1 MVKASNF
8 IRLGQWNVNEKVKR
22 KKGKE
27 KWKNKQKKNSNNRQS
42 TVNLLNSGFLYSLS
56 WYEQVHV
63 PNTSERTANTTK
75 RGQIWV
81 KKRYRIRRSTKF
93 PYLEENLWFKPMNF
107 SLFRGPVVP
116 SFLLVSRIIL
126 LIPTEHWISDFT
138 TLKISSVY
146 VFRFQFQGG
155 FHDFISSMWYFHHV
169 FLRVTNCSNQNF
181 QEDDEK

>member
-1 MVKASNF
+1 M
-8 IRLGQWNVNEKVKR
+8 WM
-22 KKGKE
+22 KKSKE
-27 KWKNKQKKNSNNRQS
+27 KRERKMKKQTKKK
-42 TVNLLNSGFLYSLS
+42 TVTTDNQRLIYLIEVKKKRNIFPILSLLIWTS
-56 WYEQVHV
+56 
-63 PNTSERTANTTK
+63 PRTKTSERTANTTK

-93 PYLEENLWFKPMNF
+93 LYLEENLWFKPMNF
-107 SLFRGPVVP
+107 SLFRGPLAP
-116 SFLLVSRIIL
+116 SFLLVSRTIL

-138 TLKISSVY
+138 TLKISAVY
-146 VFRFQFQGG
+146 VFRFQFEGG